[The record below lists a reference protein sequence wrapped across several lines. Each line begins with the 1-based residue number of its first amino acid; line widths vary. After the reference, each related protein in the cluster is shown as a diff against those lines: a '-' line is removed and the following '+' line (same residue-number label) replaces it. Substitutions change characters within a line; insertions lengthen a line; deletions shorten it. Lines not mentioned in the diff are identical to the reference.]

1 MPRIGVVNRI
11 FLEHKRHKRT
21 IMALNS
27 SNLPVSL
34 PSPAMRS
41 NTGKEVF
48 TSLSVLPQRLLSF

>member
-1 MPRIGVVNRI
+1 MPHIGVVNRI
-11 FLEHKRHKRT
+11 FLEHKRT

-41 NTGKEVF
+41 NTGKDVF